1 MKNVLLVF
9 SLLFAF
15 MACSKDETPSVP
27 ALDVNVKQI
36 EVEAE
41 GKTVDV
47 SVSSNVSWSVS
58 SSASDWCTVSPQSG
72 SDNGSFQ
79 VKIEPNPT
87 LSSRDA
93 KITIKGEGLEKTIN
107 VEQEAASKEDLLS
120 GSTWEMISQ
129 GSGDEN
135 YNDLVGTIIE
145 LKADKSTVATMNL
158 EIEEGVFLDKI
169 EGTWSISG
177 DVISIEGEFIGMDA
191 ELTFEIKNMTE
202 EVMKCVMNINL
213 PLLPPDGIPVVLKRK

>member
-1 MKNVLLVF
+1 
-9 SLLFAF
+9 

-58 SSASDWCTVSPQSG
+58 SSASAWCTVSPQSG
-72 SDNGSFQ
+72 SDNGSFH

-191 ELTFEIKNMTE
+191 
-202 EVMKCVMNINL
+202 
-213 PLLPPDGIPVVLKRK
+213 